1 MNLDIVNNKARNT
14 TMSTDT
20 TSMVEEYIALGYGH
34 INRIFTK
41 LGRQN
46 ILFTEAGKARLTHIY
61 GFMHGVYGAT
71 EDNPKMRA
79 FAEKLA
85 VDLYHKLDS
94 LTDPTNKVEI
104 KLNEDGLTWEVP
116 RTKVVLSDDG
126 TFHGFGIVNYHP
138 VQPAVV
144 AEKYKQLNAEGDDE
158 YNQNWDKALEELKIQ
173 KHVNP
178 SDTGSEMLSEWT
190 KDGYVYYSYGTV
202 GGLIYHGPAGQEVF
216 SIPHK
221 PSSLWGLHF

>member
-1 MNLDIVNNKARNT
+1 
-14 TMSTDT
+14 MSTDT
-20 TSMVEEYIALGYGH
+20 ASMVEEYVALGYGH
-34 INRIFTK
+34 INCIFTK
-41 LGRQN
+41 LARQN

-61 GFMHGVYGAT
+61 GFMHGVYAT
-71 EDNPKMRA
+71 SEDNPEMRA

-85 VDLYHKLDS
+85 VDLYYKLDS

-104 KLNEDGLTWEVP
+104 KLNEGSYADKKGLTWKVP

-126 TFHGFGIVNYHP
+126 TLHGFGIVNYHP

-158 YNQNWDKALEELKIQ
+158 YGQNWNKALEELKIQ
-173 KHVNP
+173 QHVN
-178 SDTGSEMLSEWT
+178 STNTSSETLSEWT

-216 SIPHK
+216 SVLPDAN
-221 PSSLWGLHF
+221 PLWSINF